1 MPTSSPLPSPL
12 PEEPCRLL
20 QLQRPGGLRL
30 TLTDLGATWMSCQVP
45 LADGSWREVLLGFD
59 QPEDYLAQPGYL
71 GATVGRYANRI
82 AQARYTHA
90 GQPVHLAANEAGN
103 HLHGGPQGFDRRRWH
118 VDAYGPHELQ
128 FSLHSEDGDQ
138 GFPGAVQVLTRY
150 RLGEDLSVT
159 LEYEAT
165 TTRTT
170 PLALTNHAYLN
181 LDATHTDCRGH
192 TLRLRAERYV
202 PVDAALIP
210 TGTLEPV
217 AGSDFDFRVPRRV
230 GDGFLASDQQRL
242 ARGYD
247 HSFLLDAACRDGSV
261 PAAELLSADGRLAAR
276 LYTDR
281 PAVQFYSGQSLVTSQ
296 RRGEDGGYAA
306 CHGLALEPGV
316 PPDSPNH
323 PEWGPWSNCLT
334 EPGTTWRAWMRW
346 EFESR

>member
-1 MPTSSPLPSPL
+1 MSTPTTH
-12 PEEPCRLL
+12 ETGRLL

-45 LADGSWREVLLGFD
+45 LADGTWREVLLGFER
-59 QPEDYLAQPGYL
+59 PEHYLAQPGYL

-82 AQARYTHA
+82 AQARYMHA
-90 GQPVHLAANEAGN
+90 GEPVHLVANEAGN
-103 HLHGGPQGFDRRRWH
+103 QLHGGPRGFDRRRWQ
-118 VDAYGPHELQ
+118 VDAHGPHDVQ
-128 FSLHSEDGDQ
+128 FSLHSDDGDQ
-138 GFPGAVQVLTRY
+138 GFPGEVQVLARY

-170 PLALTNHAYLN
+170 PLALTNHAYFN
-181 LDATHTDCRGH
+181 LDAAHTDCRGH

-202 PVDAALIP
+202 PVDTALIP
-210 TGTLEPV
+210 TGTLDAV
-217 AGSDFDFRVPRRV
+217 AGTDFDFRQPRRV
-230 GDGFLASDQQRL
+230 GDAFMASDQQRV

-247 HSFLLDAACRDGSV
+247 HSFLLDAACRDGSL

-281 PAVQFYSGQSLVTSQ
+281 PAVQFYSGQWLATTQ
-296 RRGEDGGYAA
+296 RRGGDGDGGYGP
-306 CHGLALEPGV
+306 CSGLALEPGV

-323 PEWGPWSNCLT
+323 PEWAPWSDCLA

-346 EFESR
+346 EFERR